1 MNSKAK
7 KTKVDNFLKDRLQN
21 RANGSEN
28 KDNKPKEIKLSL
40 LVDNPYQPRLDYNE
54 KELQELANTI
64 KENGLL
70 QPISV
75 VKKDKKYIIIAG
87 HRRKRAFELLK
98 KEKIP
103 VTVSEDISDDD
114 LRILATIEN
123 LTRVDLSLI
132 EEAKAYSDIL
142 ATGVKIKEL
151 AKKLGKSESDISRKR
166 KLLNLSETILKDIR
180 ENNSTTDVIALTL
193 LRKFKNKKQQQEIYS
208 EFLKHDRAWLQN
220 KVKQLKTKNINTPSP
235 KCLVVLDNKI
245 TIDSRKMDEKLIK
258 RIVNYLKKELSEY

>member
-1 MNSKAK
+1 MNGKAK

-21 RANGSEN
+21 RAKGSEN
-28 KDNKPKEIKLSL
+28 RDNKPKEIKLSD

-70 QPISV
+70 QPITV
-75 VKKDKKYIIIAG
+75 VKKDKKYTIIAG

-103 VTVSEDISDDD
+103 AIVSEHISDND

-123 LTRVDLSLI
+123 LTRVDLSLL
-132 EEAKAYSDIL
+132 EEAKAYSDII
-142 ATGVKIKEL
+142 ASGVKIKEL

-180 ENNSTTDVIALTL
+180 ENNSTTDVIALTM
-193 LRKFKNKKQQQEIYS
+193 LRKFKKEKKQIEVYYQ
-208 EFLKHDRAWLQN
+208 FLKHDRAWLQN
-220 KVKQLKTKNINTPSP
+220 EVEKLKTKKIKSPSP
-235 KCLVVLDNKI
+235 KCLVVSDNRI
-245 TIDSRKMDEKLIK
+245 TIDSSKMDKKTIK
-258 RIVNYLKKELSEY
+258 KILSYLKKELSKY